1 MQLFIILEISCQSD
15 TRLSVCSCKVETADK
30 KQDRVLLY
38 KDKIKEEADMRVLL
52 TSAGLETEEIKEYFV
67 KMLGK
72 DVSTVKALFIP
83 TAAINAGA
91 IEMLPKCMND
101 LLKCGIQN
109 NNIKVFD
116 LHTGMDIA
124 ELQKYD
130 VVYLCGGDAA
140 YLLERV
146 NATGF
151 NENLMEY
158 IKGNGMVIGVSAGSL
173 LFSNNLVENLG
184 LIDTR
189 LDVHC
194 PDGEARGK
202 VEYPLK
208 DNMRLT
214 NTCALV
220 IREFPD
226 GLEIIG
232 E

>member
-1 MQLFIILEISCQSD
+1 
-15 TRLSVCSCKVETADK
+15 
-30 KQDRVLLY
+30 
-38 KDKIKEEADMRVLL
+38 MRVLL

-72 DVSTVKALFIP
+72 DVSEVKALFIP
-83 TAAINAGA
+83 TAAIDAEA
-91 IEMLPKCMND
+91 IEVLPKCMND

-109 NNIKVFD
+109 KNIKVFD
-116 LHTGMDIA
+116 LHTGIGLA
-124 ELQKYD
+124 ELQEYD
-130 VVYLCGGDAA
+130 VVYLCGGNTA

-146 NATGF
+146 NITGF
-151 NENLMEY
+151 GTALMEY
-158 IKGNGMVIGVSAGSL
+158 IKANGMVIGVSAGSL
-173 LFSNNLVENLG
+173 LFSNNLADNLG
-184 LIDTR
+184 LINTR

-194 PDGEARGK
+194 LDGELRGK

-208 DNMRLT
+208 DNIRLT

>member
-1 MQLFIILEISCQSD
+1 
-15 TRLSVCSCKVETADK
+15 
-30 KQDRVLLY
+30 
-38 KDKIKEEADMRVLL
+38 MRVLL

-72 DVSTVKALFIP
+72 DVAEVKALFIP
-83 TAAINAGA
+83 TAAIDAEA
-91 IEMLPKCMND
+91 IEVLPKCMND
-101 LLKCGIQN
+101 LLKCGMQN
-109 NNIKVFD
+109 KNIRVFD
-116 LHTGMDIA
+116 LHTGMEIA

-130 VVYLCGGDAA
+130 VVYLCGGDTT

-151 NENLMEY
+151 NETLINY
-158 IKGNGMVIGVSAGSL
+158 INDNGMVIGVSAGSL
-173 LFSNNLVENLG
+173 LFSNNLVGNLG
-184 LIDTR
+184 LINTR

-194 PDGEARGK
+194 PNGEVRGK

-208 DNMRLT
+208 DNVRLT
-214 NTCALV
+214 NTSALV

>member
-1 MQLFIILEISCQSD
+1 
-15 TRLSVCSCKVETADK
+15 
-30 KQDRVLLY
+30 
-38 KDKIKEEADMRVLL
+38 MRVLL

-116 LHTGMDIA
+116 MHTGMDIA

-151 NENLMEY
+151 GATLLEY
-158 IKGNGMVIGVSAGSL
+158 IKQDGMVIGVSAGSL

-189 LDVHC
+189 LEVHC